1 MTLTK
6 YVTYITTK
14 FEINVVLLE
23 EKKCIVK
30 YGTHG
35 YGPNKFNRIS
45 YLFIAPNDA
54 TSLYIVDCAQYF
66 VHQCR
71 IDDTG
76 LCFGYV
82 RKYVVIANV
91 LQRHISV
98 SCVILN
104 GNLLSPISFSPGLLC
119 AHDKYLYV
127 ANRSSE
133 SSSIL
138 VFNEQY
144 EIVDWFRNPL
154 LNENLSYGYRSSYQ
168 RFIHFNNHA

>member
-1 MTLTK
+1 
-6 YVTYITTK
+6 
-14 FEINVVLLE
+14 E
-23 EKKCIVK
+23 
-30 YGTHG
+30 
-35 YGPNKFNRIS
+35 RQ
-45 YLFIAPNDA
+45 
-54 TSLYIVDCAQYF
+54 SLYLVD
-66 VHQCR
+66 R
-71 IDDTG
+71 
-76 LCFGYV
+76 
-82 RKYVVIANV
+82 
-91 LQRHISV
+91 
-98 SCVILN
+98 
-104 GNLLSPISFSPGLLC
+104 SPISFSPGLLC